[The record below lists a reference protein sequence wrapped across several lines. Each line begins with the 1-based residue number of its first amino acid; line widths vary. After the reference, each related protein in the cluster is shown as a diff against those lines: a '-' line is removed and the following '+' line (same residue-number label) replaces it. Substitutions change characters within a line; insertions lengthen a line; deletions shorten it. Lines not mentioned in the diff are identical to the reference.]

1 MMVRTMPKLTLDETK
16 NYLVAWREHN
26 DKSALES
33 LIISNTG
40 LIIFFVRKYL
50 VKGLSFEELKSAANL
65 GLLNAINKFNYKERA
80 IEGFS
85 TYISI
90 SIENAIKTDLIKY
103 NKHKDVISFD
113 QPISH
118 SKDGDELKIEDI
130 LGTYSE
136 QLIEDII
143 SEMKIDIVKEALS
156 CLTSRERQII
166 LLRYGL
172 DETHKKTQE
181 EVAKLFGCSKSTIL
195 KQEQRAILKMR
206 HPRNTKKL
214 KDFIE

>member
-50 VKGLSFEELKSAANL
+50 GKGLSFEELKSAANL

>member
-1 MMVRTMPKLTLDETK
+1 MVRTMPKLTLDETK